1 MVGVTTA
8 AGHVVGVLTVTNV
21 YSANRPSCADCWCIR
36 SDTNLKLNN
45 TFRVTATPDSK
56 QVSFAST
63 EVIDFGRT
71 LGGSSNNI
79 TVGAAMSDATMS
91 FVASAI
97 GVTEISYD
105 ITTGIATVG
114 TGITAHGLL
123 AGSKIKLL
131 VLVKLYIMVYLLFKK
146 T

>member
-1 MVGVTTA
+1 M
-8 AGHVVGVLTVTNV
+8 
-21 YSANRPSCADCWCIR
+21 
-36 SDTNLKLNN
+36 KLNN

-63 EVIDFGRT
+63 EVIDFGRS
-71 LGGSSNNI
+71 LGQDSNNI
-79 TVGAAMSDATMS
+79 TVGSATSDATMS
-91 FVASAI
+91 FVGSAI
-97 GVTEISYD
+97 GVTQISYD

-123 AGSKIKLL
+123 AGSK
-131 VLVKLYIMVYLLFKK
+131 VKLTGSDKPYIMVSLLFKK

>member
-1 MVGVTTA
+1 M
-8 AGHVVGVLTVTNV
+8 
-21 YSANRPSCADCWCIR
+21 
-36 SDTNLKLNN
+36 KLNN
-45 TFRVTATPDSK
+45 TFRVTATPDSR

-79 TVGAAMSDATMS
+79 TVGAAMSDATMA
-91 FVASAI
+91 FVGPAI
-97 GVTEISYD
+97 GVTQISYD

-123 AGSKIKLL
+123 AGSKIKLAGACL
-131 VLVKLYIMVYLLFKK
+131 LY
-146 T
+146 TSPSPRD